1 MLPKIVHFIWLC
13 HHNSIPVRGVLA
25 SRGINCCTKCPVC
38 NDQEE
43 TIIHTLRDCN
53 FAGIFWD
60 KINVP
65 PILRYTFDASMCD
78 WFKVNCQCSIVHHSA
93 IPWSILFPFAV
104 WFLNLVLHK
113 TCFSQALEY
122 LYGVAKIKS
131 QNLRVT
137 IPIRWLK
144 PPMNWLKLNT
154 DRDSAGRWVKGFSRS
169 IGLATNVMAK
179 CWALRD
185 GMQLANH
192 LGIQNIVVELD
203 AKIIVDILQ
212 SNQETNNSFSPL
224 LMDCR
229 LLLRNFPQSRVS
241 HVFRKANFCANAMAK
256 RGVSQV
262 EDFVVFDNPPS
273 NDVNSFV
280 NSDMYGLCY
289 GRLTTATTATLA
301 ILAS

>member
-185 GMQLANH
+185 GSNWQT
-192 LGIQNIVVELD
+192 IWVS
-203 AKIIVDILQ
+203 KIL
-212 SNQETNNSFSPL
+212 
-224 LMDCR
+224 
-229 LLLRNFPQSRVS
+229 
-241 HVFRKANFCANAMAK
+241 
-256 RGVSQV
+256 
-262 EDFVVFDNPPS
+262 
-273 NDVNSFV
+273 
-280 NSDMYGLCY
+280 
-289 GRLTTATTATLA
+289 
-301 ILAS
+301 

>member
-1 MLPKIVHFIWLC
+1 MCLLYSDIRSMQVCVTGSKLIVNAAL
-13 HHNSIPVRGVLA
+13 SITLLYRGVYFFL
-25 SRGINCCTKCPVC
+25 
-38 NDQEE
+38 
-43 TIIHTLRDCN
+43 LRS
-53 FAGIFWD
+53 G
-60 KINVP
+60 
-65 PILRYTFDASMCD
+65 LR
-78 WFKVNCQCSIVHHSA
+78 
-93 IPWSILFPFAV
+93 
-104 WFLNLVLHK
+104 FLNLVLHK

-241 HVFRKANFCANAMAK
+241 HVYRKRTFVLMLWQK
-256 RGVSQV
+256 GVCHK
-262 EDFVVFDNPPS
+262 
-273 NDVNSFV
+273 
-280 NSDMYGLCY
+280 L
-289 GRLTTATTATLA
+289 R
-301 ILAS
+301 ILLYLIILHLMM